1 MKTLNAGQMTAMLM
15 SLLLVSMVIM
25 PGCSVSTAVS
35 DLDALVAA
43 SEGIAAALPNLS
55 PTDDVYQARQGAR
68 GRNA

>member
-55 PTDDVYQARQGAR
+55 PIPGETRRTRA
-68 GRNA
+68 